1 MLFMVVEHFKDDKN
15 KDIYPLLQKKSRI
28 MPDGLKYLDSWISA
42 DFSRCFQLIECDDTD
57 LFQEWV
63 SQWQDLFELEIIPV
77 VTSKNTI
84 KIVTT
89 SPSH

>member
-1 MLFMVVEHFKDDKN
+1 MVVEHFKDDKN